1 LSLYNCKSN
10 RDVERGWGVEMISI
24 IIPLYNEEDNIP
36 RYETE
41 LFDVV
46 REIAKEFSEDVEFIL
61 VDDGSKDKTVKEL
74 SAFCY
79 TPNVIMRF
87 HEVNKGMGMAVRT
100 GIDAAVGN
108 IIITMDADL
117 TFRPQDVR
125 LLLESYYKTGADCV
139 SGSPYIKPAF
149 VEGIT
154 PFRWLMSKGAN
165 IACKI
170 VLLNNDISCVSP
182 IFRLYKSKVIKDMD
196 LISENFE
203 INAEIMAKLLI
214 SGKKVVEVPT
224 VLLKRTHGVSKINVK
239 KEIKNYLVL
248 FYRIFKMKYLGM
260 GWN

>member
-1 LSLYNCKSN
+1 
-10 RDVERGWGVEMISI
+10 MISI

-36 RYETE
+36 RYEVE
-41 LFDVV
+41 LIGVV
-46 REIAKEFSEDVEFIL
+46 KSIAKDFSEDVEFIF
-61 VDDGSKDKTVKEL
+61 VDDGSTDDTVSL
-74 SAFCY
+74 LH
-79 TPNVIMRF
+79 NVYVMNNNAIIKL

-100 GIDAAVGN
+100 GIYHARGN

-117 TFRPQDVR
+117 TFRPEDVR
-125 LLLESYYKTGADCV
+125 LLLMAYYMTGADCV

-170 VLLNNDISCVSP
+170 VLLNNNISCVSP
-182 IFRLYKSKVIKDMD
+182 IFRLYKARVIRDMD

-239 KEIKNYLVL
+239 KEIKNYLIL